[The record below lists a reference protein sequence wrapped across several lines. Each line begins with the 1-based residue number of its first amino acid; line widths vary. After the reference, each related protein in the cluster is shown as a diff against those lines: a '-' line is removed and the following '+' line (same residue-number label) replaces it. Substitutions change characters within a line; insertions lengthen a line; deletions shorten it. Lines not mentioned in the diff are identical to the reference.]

1 MGPLYRYAAYA
12 VRSVVLRPG
21 RRALIALLPLL
32 LLAWS
37 ASVCAASAIE
47 VAIAG
52 VDGAPRDNVLLF
64 LSIQQQKNLPEL
76 SESRIRLLH
85 ALAAGEIRAALQ
97 PFGYYQPR
105 IDGTLVY
112 RDGQWIATYH
122 IDPGA
127 PVRIVELDVHIEGDA
142 SSDPEFRQRL
152 ADLPIKQGDILVHAR
167 YEAAKRALQ
176 NLGARRG
183 YFDAELLRNDV
194 RVDLADNSARISLH
208 YASGARYRFGAVTFQ
223 QADGLELP
231 LLQRYVPF
239 KQGEPYDSNKILK
252 LQTALGDSE
261 YFQQVDVEPRRDQAE
276 DLAVP
281 VDIKLTLRERDKYTL
296 GAGYGTDTGA
306 RGKIGWERRIVDTGG
321 RRFSTELNASQINT
335 SITARYRI
343 PIQNPLT
350 DQIVITG
357 GWTDDHPETSD
368 SQTRLL
374 SISRNQARGEWR
386 EAYSLNYR
394 HERFVTGEDS
404 GKSTLF
410 IPEVNW
416 QRIRADNRINT
427 AHGSR
432 LQIDF
437 RGAAVSLA
445 SDVTFFQTRINTKFI
460 LPVSEHGRFLARVDG
475 GHTSVKDFENLPAS
489 LRFYAGGDQSVRGY
503 DYNSLGPLDSLGS
516 VAGGKYLLVGSIEYE
531 QRLVGKWSA
540 ATFYDVGNAYNTSS
554 EDFKQGAGLGL
565 RWRSPIG
572 PVRADMAWALSLD
585 EHPWRFHLV
594 VGPDL

>member
-1 MGPLYRYAAYA
+1 MGPLCRYTAYA
-12 VRSVVLRPG
+12 VR
-21 RRALIALLPLL
+21 ALALLPL

-37 ASVCAASAIE
+37 ASVSAASAIE
-47 VAIAG
+47 VAVEG
-52 VDGAPRDNVLLF
+52 VDAALRDNVLLF
-64 LSIQQQKNLPEL
+64 LSIQQQKNLPEI
-76 SESRIRLLH
+76 SDNRIRLLH
-85 ALAAGEIRAALQ
+85 ALAPGEIRAALQ

-105 IDGTLVY
+105 IDSTLVS
-112 RDGQWIATYH
+112 REGHWLATYI
-122 IDPGA
+122 IDLGA
-127 PVRIVELDVHIEGDA
+127 PVRIAQLDVQIEGEA

-152 ADLPIKQGDILVHAR
+152 ASLPIKQGDILVHAR
-167 YEAAKRALQ
+167 YEEAKRTLQ
-176 NLGARRG
+176 NLGSQRG
-183 YFDAELLRNDV
+183 YFDAELLRSEV
-194 RVDLADNSARISLH
+194 RVDPVNNSASVTLR

-261 YFQQVDVEPRRDQAE
+261 YFQQVDVEPRRDQAQ

-281 VDIKLTLRERDKYTL
+281 VDIKLTLRDRDKYTL

-306 RGKIGWERRIVDTGG
+306 RGKVGWERRIVDAGG
-321 RRFSTELNASQINT
+321 KRFSTELNVSQINT

-343 PIQNPLT
+343 PIKDPRT

-374 SISRNQARGEWR
+374 GISRSQARGEWR

-394 HERFVTGEDS
+394 HERFATGEDS

-427 AHGSR
+427 THGSR

-437 RGAAVSLA
+437 RGAAVSLG

-460 LPVSEHGRFLARVDG
+460 LPVSQNGRLLTRVDG
-475 GHTSVKDFENLPAS
+475 GHTIVKDFENLPAS

-503 DYNSLGPLDSLGS
+503 EYNSLGPLDSLGS
-516 VAGGKYLLVGSIEYE
+516 VAGGKYLLVGGIEYE
-531 QRLVGKWSA
+531 QRLLGKWSA

-565 RWRSPIG
+565 RWKSPIG
-572 PVRADMAWALSLD
+572 PIRVDVAWALSQD